1 MGGVETEQA
10 GGEEAELEEDDPGRD
25 GQNYRPA
32 GADQLSLGHLAPD
45 IDRANP
51 LPRVLQA
58 QSTLGGGRGGALHKY
73 LLD

>member
-58 QSTLGGGRGGALHKY
+58 
-73 LLD
+73 